1 MAGLSKLVRRAL
13 PSGREQGVPTAV
25 CFHVGFTRRDDPELT
40 MEETA

>member
-1 MAGLSKLVRRAL
+1 MAGLSKLVRPLL
-13 PSGREQGVPTAV
+13 PSGRGQEAPTAL